1 MSDAEEFVT
10 RLRAMA
16 TTGQRE
22 KYLRQF
28 GFAGDVIGV
37 RMGSVFELAKEF
49 QDLPLDQIELLL
61 DSDVHEARV
70 GGVKIMTRQATAK
83 RTTEE
88 RRRELYGLYLRRHD
102 RINTWDLVDLGAVAV
117 VGTWL
122 TDRPRDM
129 LYTLARSADPWE
141 RRTAIVSTLAFVRT
155 GDVDDTFEIAEILV
169 HDEHEL
175 VQKAY
180 GGLLREAGKKARPR
194 LLEFLDGYA
203 ATMPRGALRY
213 AIEQLDPDT
222 RKRYLGLRTARD

>member
-1 MSDAEEFVT
+1 MTAEEFET

-22 KYLRQF
+22 RYLRQF

-49 QDLPLDQIELLL
+49 QAMPLDQIEVLL

-70 GGVKIMTRQATAK
+70 GGVKIMARQAAAK
-83 RTTEE
+83 RTPEE
-88 RRRELYGLYLRRHD
+88 RRRELYELYLRRHD
-102 RINTWDLVDLGAVAV
+102 RINTWDLVDLGAVDV
-117 VGTWL
+117 IGRWL
-122 TDRPRDM
+122 ADRPRDV
-129 LYTLARSADPWE
+129 LYTLARSDDPWQ
-141 RRTAIVSTLAFVRT
+141 RRTAIVSTLAFVRA
-155 GDVDDTFEIAEILV
+155 GDVDDTFELAGILV

-194 LLEFLDGYA
+194 LLEFLDEYA
-203 ATMPRGALRY
+203 ATMPRVSLRY
-213 AIEQLDPDT
+213 AIEHLDPDT
-222 RKRYLGLRTARD
+222 RKHYLGLRDTQV